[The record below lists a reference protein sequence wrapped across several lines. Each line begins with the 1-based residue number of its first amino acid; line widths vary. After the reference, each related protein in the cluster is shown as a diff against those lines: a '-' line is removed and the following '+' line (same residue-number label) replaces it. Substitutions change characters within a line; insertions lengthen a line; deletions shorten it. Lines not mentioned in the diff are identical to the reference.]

1 MFNLKKL
8 EPKFS
13 NTNNNNNIQRKMSM
27 KEDNNYFIN
36 FDINISE
43 SESYEKYRTVEN
55 CSKSIKK
62 DLKKKYHIKLKQK
75 NNKNIKYK
83 LFNDDNYS
91 ITTNFSE
98 NKKIKKVTF
107 STVEIIRV
115 IKYKNFNAK
124 NNFSQI
130 NIQKNIND
138 MKNFKKKD
146 ENICSIF

>member
-13 NTNNNNNIQRKMSM
+13 NTNNNNNIQRKMTM
-27 KEDNNYFIN
+27 REDNNYFVN

-55 CSKSIKK
+55 YSKSIKK
-62 DLKKKYHIKLKQK
+62 DLKKKYKIKLKQK

>member
-13 NTNNNNNIQRKMSM
+13 NANNNNNIQRKMTM
-27 KEDNNYFIN
+27 REDNNYFVN

-43 SESYEKYRTVEN
+43 SESYEKYRTVKN
-55 CSKSIKK
+55 CNKSIKK
-62 DLKKKYHIKLKQK
+62 NLKKKYKIKLKQK

>member
-1 MFNLKKL
+1 M
-8 EPKFS
+8 
-13 NTNNNNNIQRKMSM
+13 
-27 KEDNNYFIN
+27 
-36 FDINISE
+36 
-43 SESYEKYRTVEN
+43 
-55 CSKSIKK
+55 
-62 DLKKKYHIKLKQK
+62 KKKYQIKLKQK